1 MNYYSKLLPDLLSHS
16 NGAIGRHLNIKNR
29 PLNDYL
35 KQLLS
40 SSLGDKNCLMGDVVF
55 EPTFGWQTAIPTLD
69 DLTDDLLDPELIK
82 AMDMSNGEI
91 NQDYRFPKSSHPYV
105 HQQEAWRLLSQKIA
119 QSVVVTSGT
128 GSGKTECF
136 LIPILSDLINQQR
149 QLNKPLEG
157 VQALLIYP
165 LNALIASQRERL
177 DAWTSR
183 FGSNVRFCLYNRT
196 LPEST
201 IANDPEKKC
210 NHVLDRKSLWKSPPP
225 ILVTNATMLE
235 YMLLRKTDEPILS
248 ASQGKLKYIVLDEAH
263 SYLGAKAAELT
274 LLLRRVMLAF
284 GVTSEQVRF
293 IATSATLGGPE
304 SEKQLQQFL
313 AAVSGLPLNRV
324 HVVKGSRYIPKLG
337 RGNLQYRQATYQ
349 ELEILEKDKLYNAL
363 SANQMAVFLRDQFI
377 KENNITQP
385 KTLLSL
391 RQLLNS
397 HLHEPITILDTLQ
410 WIDLL
415 SSAKSKEG
423 QAFLPLRMHVFH
435 SVLNGVWA
443 CTDPKCISKHKTL
456 SAQNWPFG
464 SIYLSQRTYCDCG
477 EPVFE
482 VRPCFHCH
490 EPYLWAS
497 YRKDARK
504 GHLIQPDNSTNDA
517 GVDSD
522 RNEQDADLKSL
533 TNMTTEHLSPLL
545 IMPTINNTLKT
556 SLGLS
561 GSHYK
566 DYGYQK
572 FVQLACLTQNLC
584 CTKCNKTHTADKPL
598 FVPFKL
604 GANFFNQIFLPR
616 LLHYAVNS
624 KVGQVINQ
632 DLPHNGNRLI
642 TFSDSRQ
649 GTARTALKSQYDAE
663 VNWLRSAVYNY
674 LLDKHDDKND
684 EKQSILFEIEM
695 LKQAYE
701 NVAIDYKKI
710 MNYLIDINKNNLNL
724 VSKSRSLTFD
734 DLARYI
740 KNSDVFS
747 NYIFPVYRE
756 YNSKFFNNYNG
767 KDRLVEILILREF
780 AKRFDF
786 YDGLEKLG
794 LVSVVYPK
802 LDKITVVPDFVHN
815 FSEVSLL
822 EWKALLKIIID
833 FFIRDN
839 LILMLPLK
847 WIEYSGYHI
856 SNKILINF
864 SDNFYDKKYIKWIG
878 CNHHHKIIDFVAK
891 AFGLHIHE
899 NRGLSIIHD
908 ILKNAFDTLLEIEL
922 LNPYDKGF
930 SFSPKDMAFRLNKDA
945 YICPITNQ
953 LLDTTIRNIT
963 PFVLKSVNYQGSYRC
978 QNIAIPIGKTNND
991 QIEHLRALGH
1001 WNDLND
1007 AIIEGV
1013 PYFRVVEHSA
1023 QQKSEQLQKYEK
1035 DFRQGLINIMSCST
1049 TMEMGVDIGGI
1060 SVVAMNNVPPHPANY
1075 LQRAGRA
1082 GRRGET
1088 RSIVFTICQSN
1099 PHDQHVFK
1107 NPLWAFITP
1116 MNVPQVSLNSKLLVQ
1131 KHVNSYLLSCFFKA
1145 KLPHIDN
1152 RLKLDIKSWILPL
1165 DDSIANHFI
1174 NWLLHLDIE
1183 HCEKIRLGL
1192 MFLLKG
1198 TSLELIDLKEIVLNT
1213 SDMYQKFS
1221 AQLIASYE
1229 GIQKQIQGY
1238 DDIID
1243 HQFKPLIID
1252 QQVRLLKE
1260 YLLSTL
1266 AKEGVLPAYG
1276 FPTNIVTFDTLNMSS
1291 ATKFAEEKDKYNRE
1305 IPSREAHTGLIEYAP
1320 NAQLAINGLV
1330 YKSEGVLL
1338 NWQAPATLQDNIVE
1352 EQSISTIW
1360 LCHSCGSSNIA
1371 HLGSQINHC
1380 DICDSTELTQIQYLE
1395 PKGFSVDISKT
1406 PIKRLTPHKMHR
1418 PEPAW
1423 IQANGEWQ
1431 DIPHHKLGKYRISS
1445 EGHVFYHVSGV
1456 NRQGYAV
1463 CMDCGRA
1470 DEMTE
1475 SGQVPNIFL
1484 STHFSLRL
1492 NHQGKH
1498 GECTGSIENQHVLT
1512 NLHLGYRYKTDVM
1525 EFIFEINHIKVVDKN
1540 LAFTLAVVLRRA
1552 SASILG
1558 IDVRELGCDIRT
1570 IDADGVKEY
1579 IVAIYDINPAG
1590 YVSSLEGRLK
1600 ELLYLAE
1607 KSLDCPLNCDSACYS
1622 CLLDYDFRFKLKNIN
1637 RGLAKNYLKNSKV
1650 LSSWS
1655 ANPDN
1660 DYFPFA
1666 TFPEKDLL
1674 LNAIDREV
1682 SKPNIQE
1689 LRVFLTGDMSF
1700 WSIKQSKLESCID
1713 KWLLKVNCIKI
1724 IISPNSA
1731 EKMTKKVRQSL
1742 KDLIKSDLVSVWIGK
1757 GNVTNMQGQLC
1768 AQIITNELSVFW
1780 VERTADV
1787 SIPNMYWGVKQTKL
1801 WKSSLLSN
1809 DIRLIKKLVFRVNH
1823 S

>member
-1 MNYYSKLLPDLLSHS
+1 MMNYYSKLLPDLLSHS

-91 NQDYRFPKSSHPYV
+91 NQDYRFPKSSRPYV

-136 LIPILSDLINQQR
+136 LIPILSDLISQQR
-149 QLNKPLEG
+149 QLNQPLEG

-177 DAWTSR
+177 DAWTRR
-183 FGSNVRFCLYNRT
+183 FGSDVRFCLYNRT
-196 LPEST
+196 LPYWGIT
-201 IANDPEKKC
+201 EKS
-210 NHVLDRKSLWKSPPP
+210 NQVLDRNSLWESPPP

-235 YMLLRKTDEPILS
+235 YMLLRKTDESILS
-248 ASQGKLKYIVLDEAH
+248 MSKGKLKYIVLDEAH

-293 IATSATLGGPE
+293 IATSATLGGTE

-324 HVVKGSRYIPKLG
+324 HVVKGSRYIPKLD

-349 ELEILEKDKLYNAL
+349 ELQTLDKDKLYKAL
-363 SANQMAVFLRDQFI
+363 SANQIAIFLRNQFI

-391 RQLLNS
+391 HQVLSS
-397 HLHEPITILDTLQ
+397 HLHEPITIFDTLQ

-415 SSAKSKEG
+415 SYAKSKEG

-435 SVLNGVWA
+435 SILNGVWA
-443 CTDPKCISKHKTL
+443 CINPNCVLKHNTL
-456 SAQNWPFG
+456 SAQKWPFG
-464 SIYLSQRTYCDCG
+464 SIYLCQRNFCDCG

-497 YRKDARK
+497 YSKDARK
-504 GHLIQPDNSTNDA
+504 GYLIQPDNSTNDV
-517 GVDSD
+517 GVDCD
-522 RNEQDADLKSL
+522 RNEQDGDLKSL

-545 IMPTINNTLKT
+545 IMPSNDNTMTT
-556 SLGLS
+556 SLVLS
-561 GSHYK
+561 GSYYK
-566 DYGYQK
+566 YLHYQK
-572 FVQLACLTQNLC
+572 VVKLACSTKDFLC
-584 CTKCNKTHTADKPL
+584 KKCGKRHTTDKPV

-616 LLHYAVNS
+616 LLNYAFNS
-624 KVGQVINQ
+624 KLGLEQVSNQ
-632 DLPHNGNRLI
+632 HLPHNGNRLI

-663 VNWLRSAVYNY
+663 VNWFRSAVYNY
-674 LLDKHDDKND
+674 LLDKHDDKKD
-684 EKQSILFEIEM
+684 EKQLILFEIEM
-695 LKQAYE
+695 LEQVYE
-701 NVAIDYKKI
+701 NVAIDYKRI
-710 MNYLIDINKNNLNL
+710 MKSLIDINYINLNSIRKCCF
-724 VSKSRSLTFD
+724 VTFD
-734 DLARYI
+734 DLAKYI
-740 KNSDVFS
+740 KKLDVFN
-747 NYIFPVYRE
+747 NYVFPVYRDH
-756 YNSKFFNNYNG
+756 NSSYFNDYSG
-767 KDRLVEILILREF
+767 KNRLVEILILREF

-786 YDGLEKLG
+786 YEGLEKLG
-794 LVSVVYPK
+794 LVSVIYPK
-802 LDKITVVPDFVHN
+802 LDKIAIVPNFIYDFL
-815 FSEVSLL
+815 EMSLL
-822 EWKALLKIIID
+822 EWKSLLKIIID

-839 LILMLPLK
+839 LILMLPFK
-847 WIEYSGYHI
+847 WVEYSGYHI
-856 SNKILINF
+856 SNKILINYG
-864 SDNFYDKKYIKWIG
+864 DADYGKKYIKWID
-878 CNHHHKIIDFVAK
+878 CDNNKIIIFIAEV
-891 AFGLHIHE
+891 FGLNVHE
-899 NRGLSIIHD
+899 NRDLFLIHD
-908 ILKNAFDTLLEIEL
+908 ILKKAFNALLEVEL
-922 LNPYDKGF
+922 LNSYNKGL
-930 SFSPKDMAFRLNKDA
+930 SFSPKDMAFCLNKDV

-963 PFVLKSVNYQGSYRC
+963 PFVLKNINYHGSYRC
-978 QNIAIPIGKTNND
+978 QKIAMPIGKNNND
-991 QIEHLRALGH
+991 QIEYLRELGH
-1001 WNDLND
+1001 WNDLHD
-1007 AIIEGV
+1007 AIIKGV

-1023 QQKSEQLQKYEK
+1023 QQNSEQLQKYEK

-1131 KHVNSYLLSCFFKA
+1131 KHVNSYLLSCFLKGNF
-1145 KLPHIDN
+1145 PDIDD
-1152 RLKLDIKSWILPL
+1152 RLKLNIKSWILPL
-1165 DDSIANHFI
+1165 DNSIANQFI
-1174 NWLLHLDIE
+1174 DWLLDLDIE
-1183 HCEKIRLGL
+1183 HCEDIRAGL
-1192 MFLLKG
+1192 LFLLNG
-1198 TSLELIDLKEIVLNT
+1198 TSLELIDFKEIILKSSNV
-1213 SDMYQKFS
+1213 YQKFS
-1221 AQLIASYE
+1221 RQVIANYE

-1238 DDIID
+1238 DDISD
-1243 HQFKPLIID
+1243 HKFKPLIID
-1252 QQVRLLKE
+1252 QEVRLLGE
-1260 YLLSTL
+1260 YLLSGL
-1266 AKEGVLPAYG
+1266 VREGILPAYG
-1276 FPTNIVTFDTLNMSS
+1276 FPINIVTFDTLNMSS
-1291 ATKFAEEKDKYNRE
+1291 MAKFVEEKDKYNRE
-1305 IPSREAHTGLIEYAP
+1305 IPTREANTGLIEYAP

-1338 NWQAPATLQDNIVE
+1338 NWKLPTTLQEYIVE
-1352 EQSISTIW
+1352 AQSISTIW
-1360 LCHSCGSSNIA
+1360 LCHSCGSSNIT

-1380 DICDSTELTQIQYLE
+1380 DICQSVELTKIQYLE

-1406 PIKRLTPHKMHR
+1406 PVKQLSPHKMHK

-1423 IQANGEWQ
+1423 IQASGEWQ
-1431 DIPHHKLGKYRISS
+1431 DIPHDKLGKYRISP
-1445 EGHVFYHVSGV
+1445 EGHIFYHVSGT
-1456 NRQGYAV
+1456 NRQGYAI

-1475 SGQVPNIFL
+1475 SGQIPNIFL
-1484 STHFSLRL
+1484 NTHFSLRL
-1492 NHQGKH
+1492 NNLGKY
-1498 GECTGSIENQHVLT
+1498 GECTGSIQNQNILT

-1525 EFIFEINHIKVVDKN
+1525 EFIFEINHLKVFDKN

-1558 IDVRELGCDIRT
+1558 IDVRELGCDIRD
-1570 IDADGVKEY
+1570 INADGIKEY
-1579 IVAIYDINPAG
+1579 IVAIYDINSAG
-1590 YVSSLEGRLK
+1590 YVSSLDGRLK
-1600 ELLYLAE
+1600 ELLYIAE
-1607 KSLDCPLNCDSACYS
+1607 KLLDCPLNCDSVCFS
-1622 CLLDYDFRFKLKNIN
+1622 CLLDYDFRFKFKNIN
-1637 RGLAKNYLKNSKV
+1637 RHLAKNYLRNRKILN
-1650 LSSWS
+1650 SWS
-1655 ANPDN
+1655 VNHDN
-1660 DYFPFA
+1660 DYFSFG
-1666 TFPEKDLL
+1666 TFPEKD
-1674 LNAIDREV
+1674 V
-1682 SKPNIQE
+1682 
-1689 LRVFLTGDMSF
+1689 
-1700 WSIKQSKLESCID
+1700 
-1713 KWLLKVNCIKI
+1713 
-1724 IISPNSA
+1724 
-1731 EKMTKKVRQSL
+1731 
-1742 KDLIKSDLVSVWIGK
+1742 LVMK
-1757 GNVTNMQGQLC
+1757 T
-1768 AQIITNELSVFW
+1768 
-1780 VERTADV
+1780 
-1787 SIPNMYWGVKQTKL
+1787 
-1801 WKSSLLSN
+1801 
-1809 DIRLIKKLVFRVNH
+1809 H
-1823 S
+1823 